1 MGKGS
6 ADDAIRFANEL
17 RKLLELEFEALKLQ
31 KLSEIESIQEKK
43 IPILEYLN
51 ADSIKA
57 NVKETSGEPNWESF
71 KSIIS
76 ECKSAHRRN
85 EILVNRQIESIKS
98 ALNTLT
104 GANKDDEL
112 EMYDKLGKLAQK
124 KNSKGILEA

>member
-17 RKLLELEFEALKLQ
+17 HKLLELEFEALKSQ

-43 IPILEYLN
+43 VPILEYLN
-51 ADSIKA
+51 ADSLKLMLKKQE
-57 NVKETSGEPNWESF
+57 VKQTGSHSNQLLVNAKVPTVVTRF
-71 KSIIS
+71 
-76 ECKSAHRRN
+76 
-85 EILVNRQIESIKS
+85 LVNRRIESIKS

-104 GANKDDEL
+104 GENKDDEL

-124 KNSKGILEA
+124 NSKGILEA

>member
-1 MGKGS
+1 MGKGN

-17 RKLLELEFEALKLQ
+17 HNLLELEFEALKLQ

-43 IPILEYLN
+43 IPLLEYLN

-57 NVKETSGEPNWESF
+57 NVQETDGEADWESF

-85 EILVNRQIESIKS
+85 EILVNRRIESIKN

-104 GANKDDEL
+104 GENRDDEL

>member
-6 ADDAIRFANEL
+6 ADNAIRFANEL
-17 RKLLELEFEALKLQ
+17 HRLLESEFEALKSQ

-51 ADSIKA
+51 ADSIKDGL
-57 NVKETSGEPNWESF
+57 KETSGEADWESF

-85 EILVNRQIESIKS
+85 EILVNRRIESIKS
-98 ALNTLT
+98 ALTALT
-104 GANKDDEL
+104 GENKDDEL

>member
-1 MGKGS
+1 MGKSS

-17 RKLLELEFEALKLQ
+17 HKLLELEFEALKLQ

-51 ADSIKA
+51 TDSIKA
-57 NVKETSGEPNWESF
+57 NVKESTGEADWQSF

-76 ECKSAHRRN
+76 ECKIAHRRN
-85 EILVNRQIESIKS
+85 EILVNRRIESIKN
-98 ALNTLT
+98 ALSTLT
-104 GANKDDEL
+104 GENKEDEL

>member
-6 ADDAIRFANEL
+6 VENAIRFANEL
-17 RKLLELEFEALKLQ
+17 HSLLELEFEALKAQ

-43 IPILEYLN
+43 VPILEYLN
-51 ADSIKA
+51 ADSIRA
-57 NVKETSGEPNWESF
+57 NLKKMGGEAEWESF

-76 ECKSAHRRN
+76 ECKNAHRRN
-85 EILVNRQIESIKS
+85 EILVNRRIESIKS

-104 GANKDDEL
+104 GENKDDEL

-124 KNSKGILEA
+124 KNNKGILEA

>member
-6 ADDAIRFANEL
+6 AQNAIRFASEL
-17 RKLLELEFEALKLQ
+17 HELLELEFEALKAQ
-31 KLSEIESIQEKK
+31 KFSDIESIQEKK
-43 IPILEYLN
+43 MPILEYLN

-57 NVKETSGEPNWESF
+57 ELEEMSGEADWESF
-71 KSIIS
+71 KSIIN

-85 EILVNRQIESIKS
+85 EILVNRRIESIKS

-104 GANKDDEL
+104 GENKDDEL

-124 KNSKGILEA
+124 KSSKGILEA

>member
-85 EILVNRQIESIKS
+85 EILVNRRIESIKS

-124 KNSKGILEA
+124 KNSNGILEA

>member
-1 MGKGS
+1 MGKS
-6 ADDAIRFANEL
+6 NADDAIRFANEL
-17 RKLLELEFEALKLQ
+17 HNLLELEFEALKLQ

-43 IPILEYLN
+43 IPLLEYLN

-57 NVKETSGEPNWESF
+57 NVQETDGEADWESF

-85 EILVNRQIESIKS
+85 EILVNRRIESIKN

-104 GANKDDEL
+104 GENRGDEL

>member
-1 MGKGS
+1 MGKGR

-85 EILVNRQIESIKS
+85 EILVNRRIESIKS

-104 GANKDDEL
+104 GENKDDEL

>member
-1 MGKGS
+1 MGKGN

-17 RKLLELEFEALKLQ
+17 HKLLELEFEALKLQ

-43 IPILEYLN
+43 IPLLEYLN

-57 NVKETSGEPNWESF
+57 NVKEADGEADWDSF

-85 EILVNRQIESIKS
+85 EILVNRRIESIKN

-104 GANKDDEL
+104 GENRDDEL

-124 KNSKGILEA
+124 KNSKGIFEA

>member
-1 MGKGS
+1 MSLFK
-6 ADDAIRFANEL
+6 
-17 RKLLELEFEALKLQ
+17 
-31 KLSEIESIQEKK
+31 KK

-57 NVKETSGEPNWESF
+57 KLKETSGEADWESF

-85 EILVNRQIESIKS
+85 EILVNRRIESIKN

-104 GANKDDEL
+104 GENKEDEL

-124 KNSKGILEA
+124 KKQ

>member
-17 RKLLELEFEALKLQ
+17 HRLLELEFEALKLQ

-85 EILVNRQIESIKS
+85 EILVNRRIESIKN

-104 GANKDDEL
+104 GNSKDDEL

-124 KNSKGILEA
+124 KK

>member
-1 MGKGS
+1 MGKGN
-6 ADDAIRFANEL
+6 ADDAIRYANEL
-17 RKLLELEFEALKLQ
+17 HKLLELEFEALKLQ

-43 IPILEYLN
+43 IPILEYLS

-57 NVKETSGEPNWESF
+57 NVEETSGEPNWESF

-85 EILVNRQIESIKS
+85 EILVNRRIESIKS

-104 GANKDDEL
+104 GENKDDEL

>member
-1 MGKGS
+1 MGKGN

-17 RKLLELEFEALKLQ
+17 HNLLELEFEALKLQ

-43 IPILEYLN
+43 IPLLEYLN

-57 NVKETSGEPNWESF
+57 NVQEADGEANWESF

-85 EILVNRQIESIKS
+85 EILVNRRIESIKN

-104 GANKDDEL
+104 GENRDDEL

>member
-1 MGKGS
+1 MGKDS
-6 ADDAIRFANEL
+6 ADDAIKFANEL
-17 RKLLELEFEALKLQ
+17 HRLLELEFEALKSQ

-43 IPILEYLN
+43 TPILEYLN
-51 ADSIKA
+51 ADAIKA
-57 NVKETSGEPNWESF
+57 NVNAVSGEADWESF

-85 EILVNRQIESIKS
+85 EILVNRRIESIKS

-104 GANKDDEL
+104 GENKDDEL

-124 KNSKGILEA
+124 KNSKGIL

>member
-1 MGKGS
+1 VGKDN

-17 RKLLELEFEALKLQ
+17 HNLLELEFEALKLQ

-43 IPILEYLN
+43 IPLLEYLN

-57 NVKETSGEPNWESF
+57 NVQETDGEADWESF

-85 EILVNRQIESIKS
+85 EILVNRRIESIKN

-104 GANKDDEL
+104 GENRDDEL

-124 KNSKGILEA
+124 KKQ

>member
-1 MGKGS
+1 MGKDS
-6 ADDAIRFANEL
+6 ANDAIRFANEL
-17 RKLLELEFEALKLQ
+17 HKLLELEFEALKLQ

-43 IPILEYLN
+43 IPILEYLS
-51 ADSIKA
+51 ADSIRA
-57 NVKETSGEPNWESF
+57 NVKEMTGEADWESF
-71 KSIIS
+71 KSIMS

-85 EILVNRQIESIKS
+85 EILVNRRIESIKN

-104 GANKDDEL
+104 GENKEDEL

>member
-6 ADDAIRFANEL
+6 ADNAIRYASEL
-17 RKLLELEFEALKLQ
+17 HRLLELEFDALKAQ

-43 IPILEYLN
+43 IPILEYLS
-51 ADSIKA
+51 ADSIRA
-57 NVKETSGEPNWESF
+57 NVKEMTGEADWESF

-85 EILVNRQIESIKS
+85 EILVNRRIESIKS

-104 GANKDDEL
+104 GENKDDEL

>member
-1 MGKGS
+1 MGKSS

-17 RKLLELEFEALKLQ
+17 LKLLELEFEALKLQ
-31 KLSEIESIQEKK
+31 NLSEIESIQEKK
-43 IPILEYLN
+43 IPILEYLGT
-51 ADSIKA
+51 DSVKA
-57 NVKETSGEPNWESF
+57 NVSETRGDASWESF

-76 ECKSAHRRN
+76 ECKNAHRRN
-85 EILVNRQIESIKS
+85 EILVNRRIESIKS

-104 GANKDDEL
+104 GENKDDEL

>member
-6 ADDAIRFANEL
+6 AENAIRFASEL
-17 RKLLELEFEALKLQ
+17 HRLLELEFEALKSQ

-43 IPILEYLN
+43 VPILEYLN

-57 NVKETSGEPNWESF
+57 SLKETSGEADWESF
-71 KSIIS
+71 KAIIS

-85 EILVNRQIESIKS
+85 EILVNRRIESIKS

-104 GANKDDEL
+104 GENKDDEL
-112 EMYDKLGKLAQK
+112 EMYDKLGKLAKK

>member
-1 MGKGS
+1 MGKGN

-17 RKLLELEFEALKLQ
+17 HKLLELEFEALKLQ

-43 IPILEYLN
+43 IPLLEYLN
-51 ADSIKA
+51 SDSIKA
-57 NVKETSGEPNWESF
+57 NVKEADGEADWDSF

-85 EILVNRQIESIKS
+85 EILVNRRIESIKN
-98 ALNTLT
+98 ALSTLT
-104 GANKDDEL
+104 GENRDDEL

-124 KNSKGILEA
+124 KTNKGILEA

>member
-1 MGKGS
+1 MGKS
-6 ADDAIRFANEL
+6 NADDAIRFANEL
-17 RKLLELEFEALKLQ
+17 HKLLELEFEALKLQ

-43 IPILEYLN
+43 VPILEYLN

-57 NVKETSGEPNWESF
+57 NLKEADGEADWDSF

-85 EILVNRQIESIKS
+85 EILVNRRIESIKN

-104 GANKDDEL
+104 GENRDDEL

>member
-1 MGKGS
+1 VGKSS

-17 RKLLELEFEALKLQ
+17 HKLLELEFEALKLQ

-57 NVKETSGEPNWESF
+57 NVKESTGEADWQSF

-76 ECKSAHRRN
+76 ECKIAHRRN
-85 EILVNRQIESIKS
+85 EILVNRRIESIKN
-98 ALNTLT
+98 ALSTLT
-104 GANKDDEL
+104 GENKEDEL